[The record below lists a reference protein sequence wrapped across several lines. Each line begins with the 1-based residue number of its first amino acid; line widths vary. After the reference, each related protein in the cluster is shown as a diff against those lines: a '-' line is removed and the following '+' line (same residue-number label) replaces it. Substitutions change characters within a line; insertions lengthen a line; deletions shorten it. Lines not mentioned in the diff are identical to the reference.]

1 MKRLLYL
8 LIAPLVV
15 ATASAQVDSLRV
27 DSLRIAPS
35 AELAQPTPT
44 DTVRLTL
51 TERLGRPMQVDSLT
65 TINATV
71 RFEMR
76 GDAEHIINSGLSNK
90 TTNSINGYRIVIFM
104 SNSQSARR
112 DAFAMQDSFKA
123 LYPTEKTY
131 VSYENPYFKVMV
143 GNYSSEIIYG
153 AAMMVETEMRV
164 SDVQKLVFPHPT
176 VCEVIREAMFM
187 E

>member
-35 AELAQPTPT
+35 AELAQSTPT

-143 GNYSSEIIYG
+143 GNYSSKEEAIIYLG
-153 AAMMVETEMRV
+153 SIRRSFPKAFIMRE
-164 SDVQKLVFPHPT
+164 SIPIEEFAK
-176 VCEVIREAMFM
+176 
-187 E
+187 